1 MGVSRFAAVATG
13 FVGLLVVV
21 VAGSCTSPEKYPA
34 RGLTL
39 IVAYG
44 AGGGTDASARLL
56 ANDLAETIGQPV
68 TVQNIAGG
76 GGWNGWSAIAHAKPD
91 GYTIGY
97 INVPSIFAGYL
108 NPDIGRPES
117 LDSFTLLMNHV
128 TDYCVWAVRTDSPF
142 KSVGDVIR
150 AASNAP
156 GGVSIAAHG
165 YGGDDHLAILSME
178 EATGVEFKVIH
189 NKSTAESKAQILGGH
204 VDVVGANVSEVVAEY
219 NAGEMRVLGVMS
231 PTRSEFLP
239 DVPTFREQG
248 YDQEWAVSRG
258 IAAPKGLPQARADA
272 LLRFLEAT
280 ISSERHKK
288 EAAKLSL
295 ALEVKV
301 GQAYRDFLETQ
312 EQHIKRLMG
321 W

>member
-1 MGVSRFAAVATG
+1 MRIGTFVRVAA
-13 FVGLLVVV
+13 GLLGIPVVV
-21 VAGSCTSPEKYPA
+21 VAGSCTTPATYPE

-56 ANDLAETIGQPV
+56 ANDLGKTIGQPV

-76 GGWNGWSAIAHAKPD
+76 GGWNGWSAIAHATPD

-97 INVPSIFAGYL
+97 LNVPSMFAGYL

-117 LDSFTLLMNHV
+117 LDSFTLLMNHM

-142 KSVGDVIR
+142 KSMADVI
-150 AASNAP
+150 AAAKSNP

-165 YGGDDHLAILSME
+165 YGGDDHLAILSMQ
-178 EATGVEFKVIH
+178 EATGVEFRVIH
-189 NKSTAESKAQILGGH
+189 NRSTADSKAQILGGH

-219 NAGEMRVLGVMS
+219 KAGEMRVLGVMS

-239 DVPTFREQG
+239 DVPTFEEQD

-258 IAAPKGLPQARADA
+258 IAAPKGLPHASVDA
-272 LLRFLEAT
+272 LMRFLEAA
-280 ISSERHKK
+280 IASEGHKR
-288 EAAKLSL
+288 EAARLSL
-295 ALEVKV
+295 ALEVKK
-301 GQAYRDFLETQ
+301 GKAYEDFLKTQ